1 MKHVKLSLMTTL
13 AAASMVAAGSARSL
27 NTADLPHEKVQG
39 PVTYLTGGIGHDE
52 ATAMKQEE
60 SRYPLAL
67 EFVEHAKPKDQYLAN
82 VDVTIKDRTG
92 KTALKTISEGPF
104 LFAKLPPGR
113 YTVIAMEDGKARTR
127 HLSIAAHKPEH
138 VVFAW

>member
-1 MKHVKLSLMTTL
+1 MTTL
-13 AAASMVAAGSARSL
+13 TAASMFATGSARSM
-27 NTADLPHEKVQG
+27 NAADLPHEKVQG
-39 PVTYLTGGIGHDE
+39 PVIYLTGGIGQDE
-52 ATAMKQEE
+52 ATAMKHEE

-104 LFAKLPPGR
+104 LFAKLLSGR
-113 YTVIAMEDGKARTR
+113 YTVIA
-127 HLSIAAHKPEH
+127 
-138 VVFAW
+138 